1 MQKTVSQTSSS
12 DKTSNKPTPFEL
24 MHRDEQ
30 DKIVLHQAQL
40 EHDLYLTKF
49 FAQLQEIA
57 TIKNRHVFAMK
68 SLKSGS
74 DFPFPSMNYFRKE
87 KKSQNRIKYK
97 NFMLE
102 KFGNEENVGLAIVE
116 TANEPVNQ

>member
-1 MQKTVSQTSSS
+1 
-12 DKTSNKPTPFEL
+12 
-24 MHRDEQ
+24 
-30 DKIVLHQAQL
+30 
-40 EHDLYLTKF
+40 
-49 FAQLQEIA
+49 
-57 TIKNRHVFAMK
+57 MK

-87 KKSQNRIKYK
+87 KKYQDRIKYK

-116 TANEPVNQ
+116 TANEPVK